1 MLCVAATTMGGY
13 DVLGENWKTA
23 CEFAAERGE
32 TMDRAC
38 LRLVGPMHLAE
49 TREKAIDNVQFGLT
63 KWVDYFSTINPMAAG
78 DDMTGDP
85 IEGMIKSGRAV
96 IGTPDDA
103 IEMIERL
110 DEQSGGFGCFLQLA
124 HNWADLQQ
132 TKRSYELFSRYVIPH
147 FEKANNNRA
156 DSLQW
161 ASDNGA
167 EFIGAA
173 MTAAMAMF
181 QKHNAEQAEKKKAGS
196 KN

>member
-1 MLCVAATTMGGY
+1 
-13 DVLGENWKTA
+13 
-23 CEFAAERGE
+23 
-32 TMDRAC
+32 
-38 LRLVGPMHLAE
+38 
-49 TREKAIDNVQFGLT
+49 
-63 KWVDYFSTINPMAAG
+63 MAAG

-110 DEQSGGFGCFLQLA
+110 DKQSGGFGCLLQLA

-132 TKRSYELFSRYVIPH
+132 TKRSYELFARYVIPH
-147 FEKANNNRA
+147 FEKANDNRA

-161 ASDNGA
+161 ASENGA

-181 QKHNAEQAEKKKAGS
+181 QKHNAEKAKKKAS
-196 KN
+196 SSEN